1 MVGAFKRRF
10 DKHMHDSWY
19 AAQGLDA
26 AFAVRDAEGEWRLRL
41 HSMDQDKRDRVVRL
55 VARLAGTSESEV
67 EKELMV
73 MDLSGLPESMTR
85 ALPHLTNRAE
95 GTEQMQPA
103 KQRRG
108 WWRLAEAVLMF
119 PSFSKAAIRLLSAH
133 VTTAAAERNWSA
145 WGRLFQGGQRSRML
159 VQTAADLI
167 YVKGNSTS
175 QKRDDF
181 EICLD
186 IQE

>member
-1 MVGAFKRRF
+1 
-10 DKHMHDSWY
+10 
-19 AAQGLDA
+19 
-26 AFAVRDAEGEWRLRL
+26 
-41 HSMDQDKRDRVVRL
+41 
-55 VARLAGTSESEV
+55 
-67 EKELMV
+67 
-73 MDLSGLPESMTR
+73 
-85 ALPHLTNRAE
+85 
-95 GTEQMQPA
+95 MQPA

-159 VQTAADLI
+159 VQTAANLI